1 MEGTQNKSSRGNEDK
16 SIDTFMEVLGL
27 GNVTPWKRMVEDLV
41 ELVLKLEKSEKLWK
55 KGCDVDEFLGKNM
68 PLGF

>member
-1 MEGTQNKSSRGNEDK
+1 
-16 SIDTFMEVLGL
+16 MEVLGL
-27 GNVTPWKRMVEDLV
+27 GSVTPWKRMVEGLV
-41 ELVLKLEKSEKLWK
+41 ESVLKLDKSEKLWK